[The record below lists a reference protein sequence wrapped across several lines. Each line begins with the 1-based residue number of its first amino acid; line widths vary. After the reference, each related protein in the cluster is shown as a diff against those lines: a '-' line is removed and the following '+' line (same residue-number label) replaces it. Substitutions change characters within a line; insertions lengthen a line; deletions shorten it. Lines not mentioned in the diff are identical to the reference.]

1 MHLIENTLA
10 EKFVNHENTN
20 QWFAGKWEKFLL
32 FSDTGYI
39 VVTHWPKSTAK
50 NVLGMKIF

>member
-10 EKFVNHENTN
+10 EKFVNHKNTN

-39 VVTHWPKSTAK
+39 LVTHWPKSTAK